1 MLRRARLGCRMS
13 RLLETWCLM
22 EYAEKGSLAD
32 ALRTGRLK
40 RPGGFPEL
48 GIIIACLQDIASGE
62 GQGTLGSLGRHGRM
76 SSVLRHGLRL
86 QLLLQSGAPRPEAA
100 CG

>member
-1 MLRRARLGCRMS
+1 MHLLCLQNLLDASNAAVTPMAVWPTRFDCCICSRMS

-40 RPGGFPEL
+40 RPNGSPEL
-48 GIIIACLQDIASGE
+48 GVIVACLQDIASGE
-62 GQGTLGSLGRHGRM
+62 GFPAQRIWTG
-76 SSVLRHGLRL
+76 V
-86 QLLLQSGAPRPEAA
+86 
-100 CG
+100 

>member
-48 GIIIACLQDIASGE
+48 GVIIACLQDIASGE
-62 GQGTLGSLGRHGRM
+62 GLVTL
-76 SSVLRHGLRL
+76 
-86 QLLLQSGAPRPEAA
+86 AA
-100 CG
+100 CS